1 VTTQNNHTIKP
12 LLGAGL
18 SLVLAFTLIARA
30 QVPPPGAPAA
40 APAPA
45 AVEPATE
52 TPMPIEAA
60 PAPETQ
66 PAPADPF
73 AQAPAQ
79 PAQEALPA
87 QPAPAVPVAVAPVA
101 KEADVGFTVTPAE
114 GPIAGAAVGQ
124 NTENPNLISITL
136 DNVPLE
142 DVVRLFTRISGA
154 NIIATTSNL
163 QGTVTVNLKDVE
175 WRPALSSILDMHGL
189 ALIEKTQGTQIYSII
204 PKPVGAPDPLFTETV
219 FLKYAGVSNAVL
231 VIRPLLPPGAS
242 VAPYLPANALVIRS
256 TESSISDIKSIIMKL
271 DTPRQQVFIEAK
283 FIELDDS
290 AIEDIGVNWAVL
302 EGFNI
307 TASGLKDAITETTTK
322 SEIDSQGVLGI
333 SEKRTAR
340 ARDLAGNVPVAGT
353 DLGSEEVSSQLLD
366 TKLVGKGITDFEYD
380 PETEAVSWEL
390 APSYEKKRVRT
401 AILSMDEVSIMLSA
415 LKQTD
420 GASVVSNPK
429 IIVANE
435 EAAVI
440 HIGET
445 ERPFISS
452 ITPGNVNTESIVTYN
467 PGEPVDLGVKVKVT
481 PTINTEKHITVRI
494 EPELTRRLED
504 AVAPNGQTY
513 PIISTKK
520 IQTIFSL
527 ESGKTA
533 AIGGLT
539 ETKDIDAVKKVPLL
553 GDIPFIGKYLF
564 THTHKEKQQRE
575 TIIFVTVGLSNP
587 EVIEEKT
594 GVPEDSALVHKYLMR
609 HAVEKKEQKA
619 ELDKMAEAQKQAE
632 NGTLPPKKRWFW
644 Q

>member
-1 VTTQNNHTIKP
+1 M
-12 LLGAGL
+12 GL
-18 SLVLAFTLIARA
+18 FLAFGLVTYA
-30 QVPPPGAPAA
+30 QVPPPPPPPAAPEAPAPVVAEPVVAPAEAEPAPDAQPVVAEPVAPPVTEPVAADPFAA
-40 APAPA
+40 APA
-45 AVEPATE
+45 
-52 TPMPIEAA
+52 I
-60 PAPETQ
+60 
-66 PAPADPF
+66 
-73 AQAPAQ
+73 

-87 QPAPAVPVAVAPVA
+87 QPANAETTVV
-101 KEADVGFTVTPAE
+101 KNESGFTVTTTE
-114 GPIAGAAVGQ
+114 GVIPGAAVGQ
-124 NTENPNLISITL
+124 NAENPNLISITL

-189 ALIEKTQGTQIYSII
+189 ALIEKTQGTAIYSIV
-204 PKPVGAPDPLFTETV
+204 PKPVGAPEPLFTETV
-219 FLKYAGVSNAVL
+219 FLHYAGVSNAVL
-231 VIRPLLPPGAS
+231 VIRPLLPAGGTIS
-242 VAPYLPANALVIRS
+242 PYLPANALVLHS
-256 TESSISDIKSIIMKL
+256 TESSINDIKKIVEKL

-283 FIELDDS
+283 FIELDDK
-290 AIEDIGVNWAVL
+290 AIEDIGVSWAIL
-302 EGFNI
+302 EGFNVS
-307 TASGLKDAITETTTK
+307 ASGLRDAITETTHKT
-322 SEIDSQGVLGI
+322 EVDSQGVLGI
-333 SEKRTAR
+333 SEKRSTRAR
-340 ARDLAGNVPVAGT
+340 ALANNVPVAGT
-353 DLGSEEVSSQLLD
+353 DLGAEEVRSQLLD
-366 TKLVGKGITDFEYD
+366 SKLVGKGITDFEFD

-390 APSYEKKRVRT
+390 APTYDLKRVRT
-401 AILSMDEVSIMLSA
+401 AILSMDEVNLMLSA

-435 EAAVI
+435 EAATI

-445 ERPFISS
+445 ERPFIST
-452 ITPGNVNTESIVTYN
+452 ITPGNVNTEAIVTYN
-467 PGEPVDLGVKVKVT
+467 PGEPLDLGVKVKVT

-539 ETKDIDAVKKVPLL
+539 ETADIEAVKKIPLL

-587 EVIEEKT
+587 DVIEQKT
-594 GVPEDSALVHKYLMR
+594 GLPEDSALVHKYLLRNAM
-609 HAVEKKEQKA
+609 EKENQQKELGLM
-619 ELDKMAEAQKQAE
+619 EEAQKQAR
-632 NGTLPPKKRWFW
+632 NAPPPPPKKQHWYNK
-644 Q
+644 